1 MVRQDLI
8 KPFCVD
14 FEAHRNMP
22 KKFLNEWKNDGTIF
36 DLLTAIILF
45 NPRPEYKEYDKIK

>member
-8 KPFCVD
+8 KPFCVN
-14 FEAHRNMP
+14 FEAHQNMP

-45 NPRPEYKEYDKIK
+45 NPRPEYHEYDKIK